1 MKHRRPNP
9 MAKDVRQPKYKMRVV
24 PVKKKP
30 ILKRKRKH
38 KGESL

>member
-1 MKHRRPNP
+1 

-24 PVKKKP
+24 TVKKKP

-38 KGESL
+38 KGKSLCQLIHTN